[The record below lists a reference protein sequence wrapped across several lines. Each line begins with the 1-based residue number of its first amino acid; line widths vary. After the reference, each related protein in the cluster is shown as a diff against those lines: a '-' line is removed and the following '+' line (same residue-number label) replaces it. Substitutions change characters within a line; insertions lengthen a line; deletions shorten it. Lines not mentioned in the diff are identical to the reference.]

1 MSGSIAKAPRDCQTG
16 GGGAWFGTVLRII
29 SQSPTQHLEFMSEQ
43 EEDHERLAEPHL
55 RRAAQPLAPG
65 LYVTATPI
73 GNASDLTLRALD
85 VLRGADVV
93 LCEDTRVTAKLFA
106 IYGLTTKLMPYH
118 DHNAAEMRPR
128 IMERL
133 AAGGRVALVSDAGT
147 PLISDPGFK
156 LVREAVATG
165 YHVTTLPGASSVM
178 AALTLAGLPTDRFF
192 FAGFLSAKHEARA
205 RELAELVG
213 VPGTLVFLESAPR
226 LAASLKDMAAAL
238 GPREAAVARELTK
251 RFEEVR
257 RGTLGELTDHYEKEG
272 APRGEIVVVVGP
284 PPAAAPLCAHEIDAM
299 LENALKRGSL
309 KDAVAEVVSVTGL
322 PRREIYARALA
333 LSEGGD

>member
-1 MSGSIAKAPRDCQTG
+1 MSDEPEEEERA
-16 GGGAWFGTVLRII
+16 
-29 SQSPTQHLEFMSEQ
+29 SEPQ
-43 EEDHERLAEPHL
+43 Q
-55 RRAAQPLAPG
+55 RRAAQSLVPG

-106 IYGLTTKLMPYH
+106 IYGLTTKLIPYH

-128 IMERL
+128 ILERL
-133 AAGGRVALVSDAGT
+133 AAGERVALVSDAGT
-147 PLISDPGFK
+147 PLISDPGYK
-156 LVREAVATG
+156 LVREAVAAG
-165 YHVTTLPGASSVM
+165 HHVTTLPGASSVM

-192 FAGFLSAKHEARA
+192 FAGFLSAKHEARLK
-205 RELAELVG
+205 ELTELVG

-226 LAASLKDMAAAL
+226 LTASLKDMATAL

-251 RFEEVR
+251 RFEEVP
-257 RGTLGELTDHYEKEG
+257 RGTLAELAAQYEREG
-272 APRGEIVVVVGP
+272 APKGEIVVVVGP
-284 PPAAAPLCAHEIDAM
+284 PAEAAPLCAHEIDAM
-299 LENALKRGSL
+299 IENALGRGSL

-333 LSEGGD
+333 ISEGDD

>member
-1 MSGSIAKAPRDCQTG
+1 MSDEQADQADAPD
-16 GGGAWFGTVLRII
+16 
-29 SQSPTQHLEFMSEQ
+29 
-43 EEDHERLAEPHL
+43 DHERLVEPHQ
-55 RRAAQPLAPG
+55 RRMPQQLVPG

-106 IYGLTTKLMPYH
+106 IYGLTTKLLAYH

-133 AAGGRVALVSDAGT
+133 AAGGRIALVSDAGT
-147 PLISDPGFK
+147 PLISDPGYK
-156 LVREAVATG
+156 LVRQAVAEG
-165 YHVTTLPGASSVM
+165 HYVTTLPGASSVM

-192 FAGFLSAKHEARA
+192 FAGFLSAKHEARS
-205 RELAELVG
+205 RELGELVS

-226 LAASLKDMAAAL
+226 LAASLKDMAAVL
-238 GPREAAVARELTK
+238 GPREAAVTRELTK

-257 RGTLGELTDHYEKEG
+257 RGLLEELAEHYASAG
-272 APRGEIVVVVGP
+272 APKGEIVVVVAP
-284 PPAAAPLCAHEIDAM
+284 PLATAPLCTDEIDAM
-299 LENALKRGSL
+299 IKNALGRGSL

-322 PRREIYARALA
+322 QRREIYARALA
-333 LSEGGD
+333 LSKGDD

>member
-1 MSGSIAKAPRDCQTG
+1 MS
-16 GGGAWFGTVLRII
+16 
-29 SQSPTQHLEFMSEQ
+29 
-43 EEDHERLAEPHL
+43 DHEREPDDEERVSEPHQ
-55 RRAAQPLAPG
+55 RRAAQALAPG

-106 IYGLTTKLMPYH
+106 IYGLTTKLLPYH

-128 IMERL
+128 ILDRL

-147 PLISDPGFK
+147 PLISDPGYK
-156 LVREAVATG
+156 LVREAVAAG
-165 YHVTTLPGASSVM
+165 HHVTTLPGASSVM

-192 FAGFLSAKHEARA
+192 FAGFLSAKHEARLK
-205 RELAELVG
+205 ELTELVG

-226 LAASLKDMAAAL
+226 LAASLKDMATAL

-257 RGTLGELTDHYEKEG
+257 RGTLVELAAQYGKEG
-272 APRGEIVVVVGP
+272 APKGEIVVVVGP
-284 PPAAAPLCAHEIDAM
+284 PAEAAPLCAHEIDAM
-299 LENALKRGSL
+299 IENALGRGSL
-309 KDAVAEVVSVTGL
+309 KDAVAEVVSITGL

-333 LSEGGD
+333 ISEGND

>member
-1 MSGSIAKAPRDCQTG
+1 MSDERDDDER
-16 GGGAWFGTVLRII
+16 V
-29 SQSPTQHLEFMSEQ
+29 SEPQ
-43 EEDHERLAEPHL
+43 Q
-55 RRAAQPLAPG
+55 RRAPQPLASG

-93 LCEDTRVTAKLFA
+93 LCEDTRVTARLFA
-106 IYGLTTKLMPYH
+106 IYGLTTKLLAYH

-128 IMERL
+128 ILERL
-133 AAGGRVALVSDAGT
+133 AAGECVALVSDAGT
-147 PLISDPGFK
+147 PLISDPGYK
-156 LVREAVATG
+156 LVREAVAAG
-165 YHVTTLPGASSVM
+165 HHVTTLPGASSVM

-192 FAGFLSAKHEARA
+192 FAGFLSAKHEARLK
-205 RELAELVG
+205 ELTELVG

-238 GPREAAVARELTK
+238 GSREAAVARELTK

-257 RGTLGELTDHYEKEG
+257 RGTLAELAAQYGKEG
-272 APRGEIVVVVGP
+272 APKGEIVVVVGP
-284 PPAAAPLCAHEIDAM
+284 PAQAAPLCAHEIDAM
-299 LENALKRGSL
+299 IENALGRGSL

-333 LSEGGD
+333 ISEGGD